1 MRNYETI
8 IIFKTGAT
16 EANVATITKKLEK
29 VISKKPGKV
38 AKKDEWGNKTLAY
51 PIKKEKQGKYVVWHY
66 SQEPKVLAEVDKA
79 LRYEEDILRYTTL
92 VADEELEKHLTEK
105 KARKAEPVA
114 PGGEDRPNNRD
125 QYDVYVDYKD
135 ILSLSRYI
143 SDRGKI
149 TPRRISGVS
158 AKSQRRISQ
167 AVKRARQIALLSY
180 TDGVYTER
188 PQFERS
194 ERPQFDRGE
203 RSERGDRDDRG
214 DRGGRGERNERY

>member
-8 IIFKTGAT
+8 VIFKTGAT
-16 EANVATITKKLEK
+16 EAAVSTVIKKLEK
-29 VISKKPGKV
+29 VITKKPGKV

-51 PIKKEKQGKYVVWHY
+51 PIKKEKQGKYIVWHY
-66 SQEPKVLAEVDKA
+66 SQEPKILAEVDKA
-79 LRYEEDILRYTTL
+79 LRYEEDILRYVTL
-92 VADEELEKHLTEK
+92 VADEELEKHLNEVKAK
-105 KARKAEPVA
+105 KAEKADKPE
-114 PGGEDRPNNRD
+114 GEDSRNNRD

-135 ILSLSRYI
+135 ILGLSRYI

-180 TDGVYTER
+180 TDGVFTER
-188 PQFERS
+188 PA
-194 ERPQFDRGE
+194 FD
-203 RSERGDRDDRG
+203 RSERGERGGFDRNDRG
-214 DRGGRGERNERY
+214 DRGDRGERHERNDRY

>member
-8 IIFKTGAT
+8 VIFKTGAT
-16 EANVATITKKLEK
+16 EASVSTISKKLEK
-29 VISKKPGKV
+29 VITKKPGKV

-51 PIKKEKQGKYVVWHY
+51 PIKKEKQGKYVVWFY
-66 SQEPKVLAEVDKA
+66 SQEPKIVAEVDKA
-79 LRYEEDILRYTTL
+79 LRYEEDILRYATL
-92 VADEELEKHLTEK
+92 VADEELEKHLNEVKAK
-105 KARKAEPVA
+105 KAEKTENPE
-114 PGGEDRPNNRD
+114 GEDSRNNRD

-135 ILSLSRYI
+135 ILSLSRFI

-188 PQFERS
+188 PQF
-194 ERPQFDRGE
+194 D
-203 RSERGDRDDRG
+203 RSERGGFDRNDRG
-214 DRGGRGERNERY
+214 DRGDRGERHERGGRY